1 MTECTEQEFLE
12 KLCDTV
18 HKLVSIAKSQSYRF
32 KVKWDQYLKPFYD
45 SPHLIRPIPL
55 NKEKFI
61 DNIDYRI
68 EVLKTLELALV
79 DGFYSIKSLLGTL
92 YSVYFKDSEQFKK
105 DFSKEDQMIL
115 KYLVAKEI
123 LGNLVQYNRM
133 DHESVPLKY
142 NILARNYAM
151 MRLRDIDDA
160 EIMKILTRIN
170 INFMTIEKLHE
181 IMEEIESDGFI
192 TIIKEGNK
200 NLYRGK
206 NALELS
212 PEGEKMYIHTL
223 QALIAWPT
231 HFWRSFYNIREINVT
246 PGKNIKHRDF
256 LLKVLSKSAT
266 QGFSATDFVF
276 KNLIKYYEKLKE
288 EM

>member
-1 MTECTEQEFLE
+1 MTNCTEQEFIERLYDVVN
-12 KLCDTV
+12 KLC
-18 HKLVSIAKSQSYRF
+18 SIAKSQSYRF
-32 KVKWDQYLKPFYD
+32 KAKWDAYLKPFND
-45 SPHLIRPIPL
+45 NPHLIRPIPL

-61 DNIDYRI
+61 DDIDYRI
-68 EVLKTLELALV
+68 ETLKTLQQALV

-92 YSVYFKDSEQFKK
+92 YSAYFKDSEQFKK

-142 NILARNYAM
+142 NILARNYSM

-160 EIMKILTRIN
+160 EILKILTKIN
-170 INFMTIEKLHE
+170 VNFITLEKLHE

-212 PEGEKMYIHTL
+212 PEGEKRYIQTL
-223 QALIAWPT
+223 QALVAWPT

-246 PGKNIKHRDF
+246 PGKNIKYRDF

-276 KNLIKYYEKLKE
+276 KNLVKYYEKLKD